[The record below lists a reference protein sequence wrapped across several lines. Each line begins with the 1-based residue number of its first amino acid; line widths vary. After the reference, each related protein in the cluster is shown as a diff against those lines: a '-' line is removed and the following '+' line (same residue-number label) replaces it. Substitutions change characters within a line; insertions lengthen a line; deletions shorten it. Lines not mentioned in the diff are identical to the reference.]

1 MNYTFSDRV
10 SKLQPSAIREI
21 LKVTQDP
28 SVISFAAGNPAPE
41 AFPIDMVREIVD
53 DVMRDDPISA
63 LQYSITEG
71 YAPLRKQLVE
81 LLGRRYNI
89 NCRMDEVIVAS
100 GGQQVS
106 ELTCKSLVNEGDTVI
121 CEAPSFIGV
130 INAFKSYN
138 VNLVGV
144 ELEEDGIN
152 LEKLEQAIKE
162 NKNVRLIYVIPNF
175 QNPMGITTSLEKRRG
190 IYELAKRYGVMIL
203 EDNPYGDLRFAGEAL
218 PSIKSMDTEG
228 VVVYAGSFSKVLA
241 PGIRVGYAVAP
252 VPVIQKL
259 TVCKQVSDVHTTILS
274 QIICSEFLKRVDF
287 DAHLAHLAAIYSHKC
302 GLMLSEL
309 DKKVNPAFKYT
320 RPQGGLFIWMTLP
333 EKADM
338 MEFCRRCAAEKVA
351 VVPGSAFMVSDD
363 VETRSVRLN
372 FSTPTDEQIVKG
384 IDILGRIS
392 RQY

>member
-28 SVISFAAGNPAPE
+28 SVISFAAGNPAPD
-41 AFPIDMVREIVD
+41 AFPVDMVREILS
-53 DVMRDDPISA
+53 DVMRDDPITA

-71 YAPLRKQLVE
+71 YTPLRKQLVE

-89 NCRMDEVIVAS
+89 NCSLDELIITS
-100 GGQQVS
+100 GGQQTS
-106 ELTCKSLVNEGDTVI
+106 ELACKSLVNEGDTVI
-121 CEAPSFIGV
+121 CESPSFIGV

-144 ELEEDGIN
+144 DLEEDGIN
-152 LEKLEQAIKE
+152 LEALEKAIRE

-203 EDNPYGDLRFAGEAL
+203 EDNPYGDLRFEGENV
-218 PSIKSMDTEG
+218 PSIKSMDTENI
-228 VVVYAGSFSKVLA
+228 VIYAGSFSKVLA
-241 PGIRVGYAVAP
+241 PGIRVGYSVAP
-252 VPVIQKL
+252 APVIQKM

-287 DAHLAHLAAIYSHKC
+287 DAHLARLAGIYRHKC

-309 DKKVNPAFKYT
+309 DKKVNPSFKYT

-333 EKADM
+333 EGVDM

-363 VETRSVRLN
+363 VKTRSVRLN

-384 IDILGRIS
+384 VDILGRIS
-392 RQY
+392 AQY

>member
-28 SVISFAAGNPAPE
+28 SVISFAAGNPAPD
-41 AFPIDMVREIVD
+41 AFPVDMVRDILS
-53 DVMRDDPISA
+53 DVMRDDPITA

-71 YAPLRKQLVE
+71 YTPLRKQLVE

-89 NCRMDEVIVAS
+89 NCSLDELIITS
-100 GGQQVS
+100 GGQQTS
-106 ELTCKSLVNEGDTVI
+106 ELACKSLVNEGDTVI
-121 CEAPSFIGV
+121 CESPSFIGV

-144 ELEEDGIN
+144 DLEEDGIN
-152 LEKLEQAIKE
+152 LEALEKAIRE

-203 EDNPYGDLRFAGEAL
+203 EDNPYGDLSFEGENV
-218 PSIKSMDTEG
+218 PSIKSMDTENI
-228 VVVYAGSFSKVLA
+228 VIYAGSFSKVLA
-241 PGIRVGYAVAP
+241 PGIRVGYSVAP
-252 VPVIQKL
+252 APVIQKM

-287 DAHLAHLAAIYSHKC
+287 DAHLSSLAGIYRHKC

-309 DKKVNPAFKYT
+309 DKKVNPSFKYT

-333 EKADM
+333 EGVDM

-363 VETRSVRLN
+363 VKTRSVRLN

-384 IDILGRIS
+384 VDILGRIS
-392 RQY
+392 AQY